1 MFKIKSYILRFSNVF
16 GPYCFHKKGVI
27 NKLFSSYLNDSIFTI
42 YGDGTS
48 TRDYIY
54 VKDIASAILSCMLD
68 ERGSLNNIY
77 HLSSNVETSL
87 NELIKIFSKFSNK
100 NVEIKYEP
108 FRDGEVLRNFGDSNL
123 AKNELG
129 FEPNKD
135 LESLIKN
142 TFIWYKN
149 YLRNE

>member
-1 MFKIKSYILRFSNVF
+1 MSIK
-16 GPYCFHKKGVI
+16 
-27 NKLFSSYLNDSIFTI
+27 LNDHINDSNFTI

-54 VKDIASAILSCMLD
+54 VKDIASAILSCILD
-68 ERGSLNNIY
+68 KGGKLNNIY

-87 NELIKIFSKFSNK
+87 NELIKIFSKLSNK
-100 NVEIKYEP
+100 TVEIEYEP
-108 FRDGEVLRNFGDSNL
+108 FRDGEVLRNFGDYNL

-135 LESLIKN
+135 LESLIKK

-149 YLRNE
+149 FLRNE